1 MALAPCRWTGSAR
14 LLVEQDGPKVPAFRK
29 SFLVLSEVV
38 KYSQA
43 IPRHPPTGSM
53 SKTMSSL
60 ARFTRDVVVT
70 IARNATTIDRNT
82 RWVREQD
89 EEWYPTKL
97 SDGITVMAFC
107 DDGCGNGQDCY
118 STTYRTCVQRFCVD
132 CDDRISTGLACDD
145 CRIDLLDP
153 LRYRPRS
160 RGGGECLGG
169 SNQFRRVARR
179 TSHHWRTRHQ
189 PPGS

>member
-1 MALAPCRWTGSAR
+1 
-14 LLVEQDGPKVPAFRK
+14 
-29 SFLVLSEVV
+29 
-38 KYSQA
+38 
-43 IPRHPPTGSM
+43 M

-132 CDDRISTGLACDD
+132 CDDRITTGPCDD
-145 CRIDLLDP
+145 CRISLILCDIVREAGEEGNALAARTNSDACQQEPATTGGRDTSPQVASCLVE
-153 LRYRPRS
+153 PRKS
-160 RGGGECLGG
+160 YSAVHRQSAGMA
-169 SNQFRRVARR
+169 VY
-179 TSHHWRTRHQ
+179 
-189 PPGS
+189 